1 MRTLQIIVLMTC
13 LATLAA
19 AQNAN
24 STRDRK
30 VIAAAKAVYAS
41 KLETRLPPMPF
52 NQWLRMVA
60 GPGARITYEVND
72 CGEQTGTAADRE
84 RDFPMCVEAVAEERD
99 HHVTIIALAMGTF
112 RRGVFGEPSVA
123 WASTGCDRYSAE
135 PLKKLSDIV
144 RSRTGHHQ
152 PCPNPELA
160 PGRPS

>member
-1 MRTLQIIVLMTC
+1 MRFLCI
-13 LATLAA
+13 ATLVFMSVLTL
-19 AQNAN
+19 AQTSETA
-24 STRDRK
+24 RDRK
-30 VIAAAKAVYAS
+30 VIAAAKAVYVS

-99 HHVTIIALAMGTF
+99 HRVTIIALAVGTL
-112 RRGVFGEPSVA
+112 RRGAFGEPSVA
-123 WASTGCDRYSAE
+123 WVRAGCDRYSAE

-144 RSRTGHHQ
+144 RSRTGNHQ
-152 PCPNPELA
+152 PCPIPQLA